1 MRTIEAEN
9 KSLKGVLPV
18 NYRLYE
24 KGCEKMS
31 KSEAIHELYETC
43 KEINFDETD
52 ELLMNA
58 KDDDEKR
65 FIRAVTDCVLQNKQ
79 RKVIAEKRF

>member
-1 MRTIEAEN
+1 M
-9 KSLKGVLPV
+9 
-18 NYRLYE
+18 
-24 KGCEKMS
+24 KGCENMS

-52 ELLMNA
+52 ELLMSA

-79 RKVIAEKRF
+79 RRVIAEKRF

>member
-1 MRTIEAEN
+1 
-9 KSLKGVLPV
+9 
-18 NYRLYE
+18 
-24 KGCEKMS
+24 MS
-31 KSEAIHELYETC
+31 KSEVIRELYKIC
-43 KEINFDETD
+43 KDINFDETD

-79 RKVIAEKRF
+79 RRVIAEKRF

>member
-1 MRTIEAEN
+1 MTVKLI
-9 KSLKGVLPV
+9 V
-18 NYRLYE
+18 YIE